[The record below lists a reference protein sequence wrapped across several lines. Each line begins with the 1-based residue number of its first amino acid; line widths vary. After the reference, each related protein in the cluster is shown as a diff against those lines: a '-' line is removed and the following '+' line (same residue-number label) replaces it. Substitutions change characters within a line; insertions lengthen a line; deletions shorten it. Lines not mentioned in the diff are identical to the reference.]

1 VLKGRN
7 QRLRKITPRALA
19 TAAAAF
25 FVSLAYAVYAE
36 EGAGEA
42 DMRPFQATREWATET
57 ALAQGLYPAGMAVAP
72 PEVWE
77 PYTEALVALQG
88 WELETAEKSLRRA
101 WDNAGR
107 DAERIALSHAFA
119 ELYFKKAE
127 LKKALKYAEEALK
140 LTRAQGDKKAESF
153 ILKDLSKIERLS
165 GDVVAALEYSERGYE
180 LARDLGDPLLRA
192 FYLLC
197 AAELAFEA
205 GDLDTGETYLAEAAP
220 VFDDYEL
227 ELAAAHV
234 RFFGG
239 YAKVQRGE
247 YDDGTEEV
255 NAAFDIYK
263 KYGDRH
269 SEAQALSVVG
279 DALMK
284 QGDFDGALENFM
296 AALNIYRELD
306 DRICE
311 ARALYFCAQVFKEWG
326 QYDSAL
332 TAVDEGLEV
341 SREYRIPTL
350 IAACLLDRGLI
361 LIALG
366 DAKAAEK
373 AFKEARKFY
382 AKGRD
387 PDGQRKC
394 DWAIGALCVA
404 KGDTKKGLKALA
416 DVERRC
422 VENDDSA
429 LLAGTYELMAKA
441 YEMDFE
447 LRKAVEYRKKL
458 VRLCEGQRDERAL
471 AKALSADAYTSLLYC
486 NYDVALVSS
495 KRAIALY
502 ERTGNEKGAAF
513 NYRGAGVCYMRTGR
527 YEEALQAFEKAAELH
542 HGCGAQFELGKDYL
556 YLGILAGILGNK
568 EEEERF
574 MAEGKR
580 LVKDKKVADSI
591 CLLEDAFS
599 AARKAGLG
607 GARIYVIQ
615 KGNKT
620 VIVIGK

>member
-1 VLKGRN
+1 MGRKKN
-7 QRLRKITPRALA
+7 FRKITPRALA
-19 TAAAAF
+19 TAAAAL
-25 FVSLAYAVYAE
+25 FVLWAVPVYAE
-36 EGAGEA
+36 EAVGETGAP
-42 DMRPFQATREWATET
+42 PFEATREWVLEA
-57 ALAQGLYPAGMAVAP
+57 ALAQGLYPAGMSVAP
-72 PEVWE
+72 AEVWE
-77 PYTEALVALQG
+77 PYAEALVALQG

-101 WDNAGR
+101 WDNANR

-127 LKKALKYAEEALK
+127 LENALKHAEKALKIARYE
-140 LTRAQGDKKAESF
+140 GDRKAESF

-165 GDVVAALEYSERGYE
+165 GNVVAALEYSERGYE

-234 RFFGG
+234 QFFGG

-247 YDDGTEEV
+247 YDAGTEAV

-269 SEAQALSVVG
+269 SEARALSVAG
-279 DALMK
+279 DALMN

-332 TAVDEGLEV
+332 TAVDEALEV
-341 SREYRIPTL
+341 SRGYRIPTL

-387 PDGQRKC
+387 PDGERKS
-394 DWAIGALCVA
+394 DWAIGALYVA

-422 VENDDSA
+422 VESDDGA

-441 YEMDFE
+441 YEMDLE

-458 VRLCEGQRDERAL
+458 VKLCEGRRDESAL

-486 NYDVALVSS
+486 NYDVALVSN

-502 ERTGNEKGAAF
+502 ERTGNDKGAAF

-568 EEEERF
+568 EEKERF
-574 MAEGKR
+574 MAEGER
-580 LVKDKKVADSI
+580 LVKDKKVANSI
-591 CLLEDAFS
+591 CLLEGAFLG
-599 AARKAGLG
+599 AREAGLG
-607 GARIYVIQ
+607 EARIYVIQ
-615 KGNKT
+615 KGDKT